1 MASVQSLGLHEPTAL
16 PYLISESLL
25 PPDPSGVEYASQ
37 TYAARRTADDVEEEE
52 ITTTKDCV
60 VWSRGGV
67 VKRVFRLDIEHESIT
82 QAFIA
87 AFATNTTFGKT
98 DIVEASRPPSLERQ
112 PSGRPSSNGTNEDRK
127 EQRPPGLH
135 AHFSSQTG
143 DQRRRVA
150 QTASP
155 RRFERALVVILKT
168 QAHIYFISGDSFVVP
183 LPFEVQKA
191 FPTSEGFVLQRKL
204 SGSDDSRQQPP
215 APHNSMVSSQATRG
229 PYSSQTVTFAAGQ
242 PPKPSLTIS
251 TVPDLRW
258 PASRKKDVKSPRLYS
273 LTDPQAQIGLVIA
286 TNHNRYDGSLGAV
299 APDEELLYLSRKGE
313 IYNADASEDLYLA
326 VTSNAKSNTY
336 TAWKVAY
343 HKNDNSFTASR
354 PSKSNLSGYRSR
366 RKSSNVF
373 GMGTGANT
381 PAGNAPENIR
391 ESFGAGM
398 ELKHQDP
405 SSARLSHQSNQEETL
420 ASQLGPEFGEVGV
433 QTRAARR
440 ASSMLARAELG
451 TSHDRSTF
459 HELANGASFRS
470 SLNRAGRKGES
481 FGSVNTRAS
490 VEKRRG
496 SSLPGNSSI
505 LSTGSSTL
513 IPPADH
519 LLEELNRIDDLEIF
533 DQIGPHGDVIE
544 LPREVLLSKI
554 ESFPR
559 TATPQFGQTINSE
572 QIKVFALPWP
582 ADIQST
588 AADRSARLSLCIH
601 DSATF
606 ELTVFEIKV
615 QRHEQTDES
624 NPIKGKK
631 EARNSN
637 KSRIVAK
644 ASGFTQASNIIS
656 ATKVID
662 GSIARIMTLTNDGN
676 GIGVISLEAPWST
689 SFKIDMPRHLTV
701 YDPFLIATFDSP
713 GRRREGSLKRIISS
727 ASSSLTGL
735 REATAAGRVDVVD
748 SQGRSHRLCIQLE
761 PKEEKIRTIL
771 EACCLILP
779 LKVGDGLLI
788 TWWEVLRWLRQTAA
802 HRPNKEWT
810 ALIVVLFCLAVP
822 FTGSP
827 RKQKSPD
834 ASRKKNAS
842 VRSGVAR
849 PVKASSWEQAMEQE
863 ISSGLTEPAWTASPS
878 WAWVVNEDGSRD
890 TIIPN
895 AMLGTKATALA
906 KPSFFDQDNTFIIK
920 CIELAREFLST
931 STGRDAIGTRGYLP
945 TAVSQSNEAK
955 RTSLAKILVVLHL
968 IREEQKLDVRT
979 DEHFDSETLLSPVI
993 GQIGEWLGWSDWS
1006 WKENSY
1012 YASEIPD
1019 LHRWQ
1024 FEDTKIQGLET
1035 PGQPFTPPS
1044 IFSFLEEC
1052 VEQERSPIFFGI
1064 SNILADGRNVTKNGQ
1079 HDLLQQE
1086 SAKLTPRTV
1095 ALCAL
1100 LPRFLKRPLE
1110 ASRFQA
1116 VLDSAVTPDYLR
1128 TFPDGIA
1135 GTFFEALVKCQL
1147 DPPRLRLERMVEF
1160 IGRDDLLIDAEDG
1173 FPSSQITKASGPPA
1187 HEATR
1192 DYHGTGNASTDT
1204 EIFHSFDASTE
1215 ADRITITKLAFRE
1228 DRRIQDAAKLV
1239 NQLRAPVAECNPE
1252 PDWSEADL
1260 LEAQKD
1266 LVQLVT
1272 LRTLAVSLGRGMMQY
1287 NSRLPLL
1294 TEKVHIPAFTLQ
1306 CLMRPM
1312 GVTFSADRAS
1322 FTEEKVCWAFF
1333 HNGTST
1339 GLTISKAARGIDTSW
1354 ILHNKPNDL
1363 TNRHAGFLL
1372 ALGLNGH
1379 LKSLAK
1385 WVAFKYL
1392 TPKHTM
1398 TSIGLLLGLSASYLG
1413 TMDSLITRL
1422 LSVHV
1427 TRMLPPGAAELNLSP
1442 LTQTTGLMG
1451 IGLLYCASQHRR
1463 MSEVML
1469 SEIESTAPENSPS
1482 DLLRDEG
1489 YRLAAGFSLGFI
1501 NLGKGSNLLGLRD
1514 MNIIERLL
1522 GLAIGTR
1529 NVNLVPILDRATA
1542 GATVAIALMF
1552 MKTNN
1557 AAIARKID
1565 IPDTIHQFD
1574 YVRPDVFLLRTVAR
1588 HLILWS
1594 RIRPTHSFIRSSLPK
1609 PYRFKANLKN
1619 IRQLS
1624 TEDTPFFNVLA
1635 GILLAMSLRFAGSGS
1650 IQLRNLLIVYL
1661 DQFMRLTRLPAS
1673 NYDAKLTRNA
1683 VRNCQDVIALALS
1696 AVMAGTGDLKVFR
1709 RLRSLHGRL
1718 DPDTTYGSHLAA
1730 HMAIGALFLGGGTHT
1745 FGTGDV
1751 AVASLLCA
1759 FYPLFPTTVL
1769 DNKAHLQ
1776 AFRHLWVL
1784 ATEPRC
1790 LITRDVY
1797 TRRPISVSV
1806 ALTMKDGTD
1815 RNIVSPSLIPD
1826 LADVLSLKTVSPEYW
1841 PVKINFQEISS
1852 RSNDGLATL
1861 YSRISALYLRRRNA
1875 YDAPQMPPLLSTLQ
1889 AIDDAGTAPRITS
1902 ADTSTTFYTKG
1913 ANPLEWL
1920 WGLDAFRRF
1929 DMAERELVLPP
1940 FGTNVWIT
1948 ALNRDGRLGHG
1959 FLGHSPVD
1967 VKLSLEK
1974 GILADGKGRIGKV
1987 SKDQLWQLRLLF
1999 AWLNRE
2005 IRDNAAKAKKGDGTR
2020 INGQDMWLRREVI
2033 ESLKWR
2039 VWRLRSGLKENN
2051 AE

>member
-25 PPDPSGVEYASQ
+25 PPDPSGAEYASQ
-37 TYAARRTADDVEEEE
+37 TYAARRTASDVEEEE

-67 VKRVFRLDIEHESIT
+67 VKRVYRLDIERESIT
-82 QAFIA
+82 QAFVA
-87 AFATNTTFGKT
+87 LFASNSNIGKP
-98 DIVEASRPPSLERQ
+98 DIVEATRPLSLKRQ
-112 PSGRPSSNGTNEDRK
+112 PSGVRSSNETNGDRK
-127 EQRPPGLH
+127 EEKQTGLH
-135 AHFSSQTG
+135 ARFSSTPG
-143 DQRRRVA
+143 DQHHRTA
-150 QTASP
+150 QTSSP

-183 LPFEVQKA
+183 LPFEVQNA

-204 SGSDDSRQQPP
+204 SESDDTRQQPS
-215 APHNSMVSSQATRG
+215 APHNSIVSSQVTRG
-229 PYSSQTVTFAAGQ
+229 PHSSQSTFRVGQ

-251 TVPDLRW
+251 TASDFKW
-258 PASRKKDVKSPRLYS
+258 PTSRKKDVKSPRLYS

-299 APDEELLYLSRKGE
+299 ASDEELLYLSRKGE
-313 IYNADASEDLYLA
+313 LYNADAGEDLYLA

-336 TAWKVAY
+336 TAWKVTY
-343 HKNDNSFTASR
+343 HRYDDPFTASR

-373 GMGTGANT
+373 GMGTGATT

-391 ESFGAGM
+391 ESFGTVT
-398 ELKHQDP
+398 ELKPQDP
-405 SSARLSHQSNQEETL
+405 SSAHLSHQTNREETL

-451 TSHDRSTF
+451 TSHDQSTF

-490 VEKRRG
+490 IDNRRG
-496 SSLPGNSSI
+496 NSLPGNDSI
-505 LSTGSSTL
+505 LSTGSSFL
-513 IPPADH
+513 NLPADH
-519 LLEELNRIDDLEIF
+519 LLEELNKTDDIEIL
-533 DQIGPHGDVIE
+533 DHMGSQGDVIE
-544 LPREVLLSKI
+544 LPREVLFSKI

-559 TATPQFGQTINSE
+559 TAAPQFGQTINSD
-572 QIKVFALPWP
+572 QIKVFVLPWP
-582 ADIQST
+582 SDGPST
-588 AADRSARLSLCIH
+588 AADHSARLSLCIH
-601 DSATF
+601 DSTTF
-606 ELTVFEIKV
+606 ELTVFEIKI

-624 NPIKGKK
+624 YPIKGKK

-637 KSRIVAK
+637 KSRIVAR
-644 ASGFTQASNIIS
+644 ASGFTQASDIIG

-662 GSIARIMTLTNDGN
+662 GSITRIMTLTNDAN
-676 GIGVISLEAPWST
+676 GTGIVSLEAPWST
-689 SFKIDMPRHLTV
+689 SFKIDLPRHLTV
-701 YDPFLIATFDSP
+701 YDPFLIAIFDSP
-713 GRRREGSLKRIISS
+713 KRRREGSLKRIISS
-727 ASSSLTGL
+727 ASSSLTGF
-735 REATAAGRVDVVD
+735 REATAAGQVDVVD

-761 PKEEKIRTIL
+761 PKEEKVRTIL
-771 EACCLILP
+771 ETCRLILP
-779 LKVGDGLLI
+779 LKAGDGLLI

-802 HRPNKEWT
+802 QKPNKEWT
-810 ALIVVLFCLAVP
+810 ALVVVLFCLAVP

-827 RKQKSPD
+827 RKQKSSD
-834 ASRKKNAS
+834 DGRKKSGS
-842 VRSGVAR
+842 VRSGVIR
-849 PVKASSWEQAMEQE
+849 SVKASSWQQAMEQE
-863 ISSGLTEPAWTASPS
+863 ISSGFTEPAWTASPS
-878 WAWVVNEDGSRD
+878 WAWVVEEGTSRD
-890 TIIPN
+890 TVIPN
-895 AMLGTKATALA
+895 AMLRTKALSLT
-906 KPSFFDQDNTFIIK
+906 KPSFFDQDNTFILK

-931 STGRDAIGTRGYLP
+931 STGQAANGSRGYLP
-945 TAVSQSNEAK
+945 TAASQSNEAR

-968 IREEQKLDVRT
+968 IREEQKLDMRT
-979 DEHFDSETLLSPVI
+979 DECFDSETLLSPII

-1044 IFSFLEEC
+1044 ILSFIEESA
-1052 VEQERSPIFFGI
+1052 EQDRSAIFFGI
-1064 SNILADGRNVTKNGQ
+1064 SNVLADGRDATRYGQ
-1079 HDLLQQE
+1079 HGLLQQE

-1100 LPRFLKRPLE
+1100 LPRFLKRPFE
-1110 ASRFQA
+1110 DARYQA

-1128 TFPDGIA
+1128 TFPDGIS
-1135 GTFFEALVKCQL
+1135 GPFFETLVKSQL
-1147 DPPRLRLERMVEF
+1147 DPPRPRLERLIEF
-1160 IGRDDLLIDAEDG
+1160 IGRDDLLIDADDD
-1173 FPSSQITKASGPPA
+1173 FTSSQITKASGPPS

-1204 EIFHSFDASTE
+1204 EVFHSFDASTE

-1312 GVTFSADRAS
+1312 GVTLGADRAS

-1489 YRLAAGFSLGFI
+1489 YRLAAGFSLGLI

-1514 MNIIERLL
+1514 MNVIERLL
-1522 GLAIGTR
+1522 GLAMGTR
-1529 NVNLVPILDRATA
+1529 NVNMVPVLDRATA

-1557 AAIARKID
+1557 VAIARKID
-1565 IPDTIHQFD
+1565 IPDTVHQFD

-1594 RIRPTHSFIRSSLPK
+1594 RIRPTHNFIRSSIPK

-1624 TEDTPFFNVLA
+1624 TEDTPFFNILA
-1635 GILLAMSLRFAGSGS
+1635 GVLLAMSLRFAGSGS
-1650 IQLRNLLIVYL
+1650 LQLRNLLIVYL

-1696 AVMAGTGDLKVFR
+1696 AVMAGTGDLRVFR

-1790 LITRDVY
+1790 LVTRDVY

-1806 ALTMKDGTD
+1806 AITMKDGTN

-1826 LADVLSLKTVSPEYW
+1826 LAKVLSLEIVSPEYW
-1841 PVKINFQEISS
+1841 PVTINFQEISS

-1889 AIDDAGTAPRITS
+1889 AIDDAKTAPRISSTDTS
-1902 ADTSTTFYTKG
+1902 ATFYTKG

-1920 WGLDAFRRF
+1920 WGLSAFRRF

-1948 ALNRDGRLGHG
+1948 ALNRDGRLGNG

-1974 GILADGKGRIGKV
+1974 GILSDSKERMGKV

-2005 IRDNAAKAKKGDGTR
+2005 VRENAVRAKKGDETR
-2020 INGQDMWLRREVI
+2020 VSGQDMWLRREVI

-2039 VWRLRSGLKENN
+2039 VWRLRAGLEENN